1 MPQTMVLCLG
11 ILLAITIVNLRGV
24 KDAGFAFLFPTYLFV
39 GCLVITIA
47 AGIVRPLLSGGHP
60 VAVNPL
66 PPPPAALQGVTYW
79 LLLRVFASGCTA
91 LTGVEAVSN
100 GVRAFREPRVKN
112 AQLTLTIIIAILGV
126 LLAGISY
133 LVKAY
138 GIVAT
143 DPGQPGYQ
151 SVLSL
156 LIAAGFGKRVFYY
169 VACGANLLGV

>member
-47 AGIVRPLLSGGHP
+47 AGIVRTLLSGGHP

-79 LLLRVFASGCTA
+79 LLLRGFS
-91 LTGVEAVSN
+91 S
-100 GVRAFREPRVKN
+100 RSPRPTRLETV
-112 AQLTLTIIIAILGV
+112 TH
-126 LLAGISY
+126 
-133 LVKAY
+133 
-138 GIVAT
+138 
-143 DPGQPGYQ
+143 PGP
-151 SVLSL
+151 
-156 LIAAGFGKRVFYY
+156 
-169 VACGANLLGV
+169 

>member
-47 AGIVRPLLSGGHP
+47 AGIVRPLLSGGHR

-126 LLAGISY
+126 LLAGVSDLGEGDVIC
-133 LVKAY
+133 
-138 GIVAT
+138 AT
-143 DPGQPGYQ
+143 GPGQPGSQ
-151 SVLSL
+151 SILSL
-156 LIAAGFGKRVFYY
+156 LISDVCWRGG
-169 VACGANLLGV
+169 LLFLLF